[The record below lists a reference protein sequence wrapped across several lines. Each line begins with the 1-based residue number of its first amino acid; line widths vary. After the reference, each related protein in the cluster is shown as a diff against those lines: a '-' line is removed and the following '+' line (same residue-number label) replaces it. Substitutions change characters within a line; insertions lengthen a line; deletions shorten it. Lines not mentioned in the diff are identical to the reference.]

1 MDIEG
6 YLEAKVEMTKVSVP
20 VDIEGSFEIKYEDN
34 LETSKNG
41 TSIKVCIFSINDQ
54 LNLSM
59 SQVYSD
65 FILDKQ
71 PTTVNETLQIFK
83 DISKNFGN
91 IENHYQY
98 SSPMYAQLIPIKMV
112 SISLL
117 LCI

>member
-6 YLEAKVEMTKVSVP
+6 YLEAKVEMKGVAVP

-34 LETSKNG
+34 LERSKNS
-41 TSIKVCIFSINDQ
+41 TSIKVRLFLFNNHNQ
-54 LNLSM
+54 LSVM
-59 SQVYSD
+59 SKVYSD
-65 FILDKQ
+65 FILEKQ

-112 SISLL
+112 RI
-117 LCI
+117 

>member
-1 MDIEG
+1 
-6 YLEAKVEMTKVSVP
+6 
-20 VDIEGSFEIKYEDN
+20 
-34 LETSKNG
+34 
-41 TSIKVCIFSINDQ
+41 
-54 LNLSM
+54 M

-65 FILDKQ
+65 FILEKQ

-117 LCI
+117 YIGNNMSDQYDAKTPKNNWILRRFIFLYFLRQSNPLK

>member
-6 YLEAKVEMTKVSVP
+6 YLEAKVEMTGVSVP

-91 IENHYQY
+91 LENHYQY

-112 SISLL
+112 RI
-117 LCI
+117 